1 MYNSIQYFTEKVIP
15 QIEKKREKFMENP
28 AEFGSVV
35 VELKELLNEFGCSIL
50 SEMLTDCNTALESSA
65 ERRTVWQIKDKGER
79 SLQTTL
85 GMVHFT
91 HTRFT
96 QKETREAAY
105 LLDRAMGLGAH
116 VRLSEDVVETILE
129 KASEE
134 SYRKAGKELGE
145 KMQVSAESV
154 MRHVKQVE
162 IPEAET
168 PSKKRKVESLY
179 VEADEDHIAL
189 QYKKEKGDIKRYK
202 GHGDNGQIVK
212 LVYVHEGHTEGK
224 RKELKKATYF
234 GGIYEGAKGNE
245 ELWGDVKTYIEE
257 TYEVEGIKTIYFQS
271 DGGGWMKRGIEE
283 LGAEFVLDEFHIS
296 EYIKRMVTAVG
307 EETAE
312 QEIREIIKTGKK
324 KELEE
329 WALTKGEKLEEK
341 QANKLKKAMEYLTGN
356 WKAVKRRMEKKDG
369 IIGSSTESHISHMLS
384 ARLSS
389 LPMGWSKKGAN
400 GIAKLRI
407 YRKNGGKIKD
417 LLKGAHK
424 EEKEKEELRVRDLIN
439 WEKRT
444 SKKNGKYVDA
454 IQASVSPSIQERC
467 IQHAFVEKA
476 CL

>member
-1 MYNSIQYFTEKVIP
+1 MYNSIQYFVEKVIP
-15 QIEKKREKFMENP
+15 QIEEKREKFMKKP
-28 AEFGSVV
+28 TEFGSVV
-35 VELKELLNEFGCSIL
+35 VELKEVLDEFGCCIL
-50 SEMLTDCNTALESSA
+50 SDMLNDSNTALENSA
-65 ERRTVWQIKDKGER
+65 ERRKVWQIKDRAER
-79 SLQTTL
+79 SLQTTM
-85 GMVHFT
+85 GMVYFS
-91 HTRFT
+91 HTRFK
-96 QKETREAAY
+96 QKETGEATY
-105 LLDRAMGLGAH
+105 LLDRAMELEPH
-116 VRLSEDVVETILE
+116 VRLSEDVVEKILE
-129 KASEE
+129 KAAEE

-145 KMQVSAESV
+145 TLQVSAEGV
-154 MRHVKQVE
+154 MRHVKKVE
-162 IPEAET
+162 IPKQET
-168 PSKKRKVESLY
+168 VVPKRKAEILY

-202 GHGDNGQIVK
+202 GHVDNGQIVK

-224 RKELKKATYF
+224 RRELKNAMYF
-234 GGIYEGAKGNE
+234 GGIYEGVKGNA
-245 ELWGDVKTYIEE
+245 ELWRNIKEYIEE

-296 EYIKRMVTAVG
+296 EYIKRMVKAIG

-312 QEIREIIKTGKK
+312 QEIREIIKGGKK

-329 WALTKGEKLEEK
+329 WEERKEKEMEEK
-341 QANKLKKAMEYLTGN
+341 QVIKLKKAMKYLTEN
-356 WKAVKRRMEKKDG
+356 WKAVKRRMEKKEG

-407 YRKNGGKIKD
+407 YRKNGGKIKE
-417 LLKGAHK
+417 LLKGK
-424 EEKEKEELRVRDLIN
+424 SQEKKEKEELGVRDIIN
-439 WEKRT
+439 WERRT

-454 IQASVSPSIQERC
+454 IQAKVSPSIQERC
-467 IQHAFVEKA
+467 VQHDFVERA

>member
-1 MYNSIQYFTEKVIP
+1 MYNSIQYFIEKVIP

-28 AEFGSVV
+28 TELGSIV
-35 VELKELLNEFGCSIL
+35 VELKEVLMEFGCCIL
-50 SEMLTDCNTALESSA
+50 SEMLNDSNTALENSA
-65 ERRTVWQIKDKGER
+65 ERRKIWQIKDRGER
-79 SLQTTL
+79 SLQTML

-91 HTRFT
+91 HTRFV
-96 QKETREAAY
+96 QKETKEVAY
-105 LLDRAMGLGAH
+105 LLDRAMGLGPH
-116 VRLSEDVVETILE
+116 VRLSEDVVEMILE
-129 KASEE
+129 KVAEE

-145 KMQVSAESV
+145 RMQVSAESV
-154 MRHVKQVE
+154 MRHVKKIE
-162 IPEAET
+162 IPKKEEAIE
-168 PSKKRKVESLY
+168 KQKAEILY

-212 LVYVHEGHTEGK
+212 LAYVHEGHTEGK
-224 RKELKKATYF
+224 RRELKNARYF
-234 GGIYEGAKGNE
+234 GGIYEGTKGNE
-245 ELWGDVKTYIEE
+245 ELWRSVKEYIEE

-296 EYIKRMVTAVG
+296 EYIKRMVEAIG

-312 QEIREIIKTGKK
+312 QEIREIIKEGKK
-324 KELEE
+324 KKLEDWEEKKEKELEE
-329 WALTKGEKLEEK
+329 KRAI
-341 QANKLKKAMEYLTGN
+341 KLKKAMKYLTGN
-356 WKAVKRRMEKKDG
+356 WKAVQRRMEKKEG
-369 IIGSSTESHISHMLS
+369 ILGSSTESHISHMLS

-407 YRKNGGKIKD
+407 YRKNGGQVKE
-417 LLKGAHK
+417 LLKRRDEKG
-424 EEKEKEELRVRDLIN
+424 KEKEEWRVRDIIN

-454 IQASVSPSIQERC
+454 IQAKVSPSIQERC
-467 IQHAFVEKA
+467 FQHDFVTRV